1 MKKSIYIGFHGDKQ
15 TDIYSLVIDG
25 EIVESIKFNTYQ
37 KGNLYQDLIGKQ
49 IDAML
54 RKHGI
59 DTIYNDPMTFVT
71 VEDTWFA
78 ELSQKEGVN

>member
-25 EIVESIKFNTYQ
+25 EIVESVKFSTFN
-37 KGNLYQDLIGKQ
+37 KANRHQDLEGKQ

-59 DTIYNDPMTFVT
+59 DTIYNDPMSFATI
-71 VEDTWFA
+71 EDEWFA
-78 ELSQKEGVN
+78 EVMQKEGVN